1 MFELSFEQTCYD
13 AYPGLAALLVF
24 VKLLYKENLGKN
36 YLCSSA
42 ALLETYSAFCCFV
55 ICVSLC

>member
-24 VKLLYKENLGKN
+24 VKLLYVC
-36 YLCSSA
+36 Y
-42 ALLETYSAFCCFV
+42 FCF
-55 ICVSLC
+55 